1 MTTGTTLFQL
11 NLDRGQPFDGSTRG
25 IAILKST
32 NVQALAGDAGVQISG
47 GGLDLSRHATLD
59 GLQSFTINATITPK
73 TIAGS
78 RRNIAAAQT
87 PGIAFYL
94 DPTGKLVG
102 SVNTAQGWQSVDS
115 GAQVIKEGATAS
127 VQFSR
132 DTNGAMTLQINGQT
146 VGSKAVPGPLVNA
159 GAAGFKIGADTD
171 GKQFQFIGNL
181 LNLQIVQGVVTP
193 AVQAARQTTTQQVI
207 AGLKN
212 KVATQNI
219 SVVLD
224 PDPAL
229 SRLQKVRNI
238 LDAAGVGR
246 LSDLSTL
253 KLSAPV
259 TMTPNKVL
267 VAPKAAAPAINWAQ
281 LATEI
286 AGGKA
291 DVTRTRLAQYLT
303 NRNSSAVVQKIA
315 APAPVAA
322 AAAAPAATH
331 VAATTVAS
339 VTPVLSTV
347 ALKPIVAQPTVAAR
361 ATNLQVLKEAPLLT
375 QHLQVSGD
383 TLKVLNPS
391 LLENLVANKPAAWP
405 VTSSPA
411 PVLLDHKTIPINSAV
426 IIAQT
431 LDLTN
436 TTLLIDRTVTTL
448 YIIAE
453 QVICGPG
460 ASITWQ
466 QRGGGTPPRLDD
478 PGLNGRNWSGIQT
491 KANSKDG
498 LSGGDGNNGT
508 AGIDGRSGDKSP
520 AIEIWVK
527 SLTAIPNI
535 SLNGEDGI
543 LGGKG
548 QNGGRGG
555 HGGDAALGEKWWF
568 FGWHCWSSGGDGGDG
583 GDGGMGG
590 RGGRGGNGGNGGSIT
605 IGTLQGTLT
614 STVTSKSFMLKNQGG
629 HPGQGGPGGSGGVGG
644 AGGRSG
650 NGECCQDAHDGH
662 HGAQGQPG
670 PQGPVASNSGADALM
685 EFFEFTEADWDELL
699 TRPWITKLQ
708 PTNLFPGDTLT
719 IFGTAFTAAD
729 HIVID
734 GALFTPTVNAD
745 QSISMVIPMSTT
757 GGAKS
762 VSVRR
767 QDGTES
773 NRLSISIK
781 PQLDAFSTPLSPN
794 ATVSLTGHAFLT
806 GASVLVDGAA
816 APTTVN
822 SAASLSFT
830 VPGTGGAG
838 QTGGS
843 VTVQVRNPDGWL
855 SSPRTGTKP
864 RILEIPF
871 QWGVNNFAFKNFA
884 SGNPTWGTYTD
895 TFGAAEVWHELLD
908 PIFGHPIL
916 TAAFYAFYHK
926 FLLGKDN
933 GGLATGFCTSLAS
946 EVADRLWTGQNNTHT
961 LTLTDDLRTLL
972 TTVHGKLLSRESL
985 IHFHDQGR
993 QGIARVEQ
1001 TIREIEASF
1010 LRGCDRQSAPL
1021 LFFIPSGEIWDS
1033 GYFDKL
1039 SDSHCVMPYR
1049 FVYPA
1054 GHPGPQLSA
1063 DGSTTVSPLDGVQ
1076 MFVWDCNH
1084 PESQNCFVALSLQ
1097 GGVLTFKYI
1106 PDGGAPEFSSSDG
1119 ITLGEW
1125 TNGNYKLG
1133 DHDLPFTG
1141 PLGLTTFIIEFLLS
1155 PADLQVVDDAGNRTG
1170 TFGTQIRADIPG
1182 SHPCFL
1188 MKNMFMLPSG
1198 TALTR
1203 SIVGNGNGTYSYGSI
1218 MPDNGSVVIE
1228 NVPTV
1233 PGQKDVFSMSGDGTQ
1248 MRFTAGADKTFN
1260 ITICRQ
1266 VNSQARAIAVSGV
1279 GAAPGADIDLT
1290 VSPDLSLVRVG
1301 NQGVA
1306 RTVQVNAFATD
1317 KATQNPA
1324 VNKSATNVQLPS
1336 QHDLVVAV
1344 PDWTQV
1350 NLSVQAVSFS

>member
-25 IAILKST
+25 IAILNST
-32 NVQALAGDAGVQISG
+32 NVQPLAGDAGVQISG
-47 GGLDLSRHATLD
+47 GGLDLARHPALD
-59 GLQSFTINATITPK
+59 GLQTFTIHATVTPK

-78 RRNIAAAQT
+78 RRNIATAQT
-87 PGIAFYL
+87 PGIALYL
-94 DPTGKLVG
+94 DPTGKLFG
-102 SVNTAQGWQSVDS
+102 AVNTAQGWQTVDS
-115 GAQVIKEGATAS
+115 GAQIIKENATAS
-127 VQFSR
+127 VDFSR

-146 VGSKAVPGPLVNA
+146 VGSKVVAGPLVNA

-171 GKQFQFIGNL
+171 GKTFPFLGSI
-181 LNLQIVQGVVTP
+181 LNFQIVQGVVTP
-193 AVQAARQTTTQQVI
+193 AVQAARQATVQQVL
-207 AGLKN
+207 AGLKT
-212 KVATQNI
+212 KATATNI
-219 SVVLD
+219 SVILD

-229 SRLQKVRNI
+229 ARLQKVRDI
-238 LDAAGVGR
+238 LDAAGVSR

-253 KLSAPV
+253 KLTVPV
-259 TMTPNKVL
+259 HMTPNKVL
-267 VAPKAAAPAINWAQ
+267 VAPKPAATVNWGAV
-281 LATEI
+281 AAEVA
-286 AGGKA
+286 AGNAGT
-291 DVTRTRLAQYLT
+291 TRTRLAQYLT
-303 NRNSSAVVQKIA
+303 NRNSSAVMQKLSGVTLTHA
-315 APAPVAA
+315 AVAATAAPVAA
-322 AAAAPAATH
+322 RVVAPVAAPA
-331 VAATTVAS
+331 S
-339 VTPVLSTV
+339 VGRLSAV
-347 ALKPIVAQPTVAAR
+347 VAQPSVAVRTTA
-361 ATNLQVLKEAPLLT
+361 LQTLPETQRLT
-375 QHLQVSGD
+375 EHLQASGD
-383 TLKVLNPS
+383 TLKILNTSVLDQ
-391 LLENLVANKPAAWP
+391 LVSAKPALWP
-405 VTSSPA
+405 VISPPA
-411 PVLLDHKTIPINSAV
+411 PILFDHKTIPVNSAV

-436 TTLLIDRTVTTL
+436 TTLLIDPTVTTL

-453 QVICGPG
+453 EVICGPG

-466 QRGGGTPPRLDD
+466 QRGGTTPPRLDD
-478 PGLNGRNWSGIQT
+478 PGLNGRAWSGIQT
-491 KANSKDG
+491 KADSKDG
-498 LSGGDGNNGT
+498 LPGGNGLNGT
-508 AGIDGRSGDKSP
+508 AGIDGRAGDKSP
-520 AIEIWVK
+520 AIEMWVK
-527 SLTAIPNI
+527 NLTAIPNV
-535 SLNGEDGI
+535 SLDGEDGI
-543 LGGKG
+543 VGGKG

-555 HGGDAALGEKWWF
+555 SGGDAALGEKWWF

-590 RGGRGGNGGNGGSIT
+590 RGGHGGNGGSGGSIT

-614 STVTSKSFMLKNQGG
+614 STVTNKSFMLKNQGG
-629 HPGQGGPGGSGGVGG
+629 HAGPGGPGGSGGIGG

-670 PQGPVASNSGADALM
+670 AVGPLGSNPGTDAAM

-699 TRPWITKLQ
+699 TRPWISKLQ

-719 IFGTAFTAAD
+719 IFGTAFTTAD
-729 HIVID
+729 HIVVD

-745 QSISMVIPMSTT
+745 QSISMVVPMSST
-757 GGAKS
+757 GGLKS

-767 QDGTES
+767 TDGTES
-773 NRLSISIK
+773 NRLSLSIK
-781 PQLDAFSTPLSPN
+781 PQLDAFSTLLAPN
-794 ATVSLTGHAFLT
+794 ATVSLTGHAFET

-816 APTTVN
+816 APTTVTN
-822 SAASLSFT
+822 PTSVSFT
-830 VPGTGGAG
+830 VPGTGGSG
-838 QTGGS
+838 STGGS
-843 VTVQVRNPDGWL
+843 VTVQVRNPDGWV
-855 SSPRTGTKP
+855 SNTRTATKP

-884 SGNPTWGTYTD
+884 VGNPTWGTYED

-916 TAAFYAFYHK
+916 TAAFYGFYHY

-946 EVADRLWTGQNNTHT
+946 EIADRLWTGQNNTHT

-972 TTVHGKLLSRESL
+972 TGVHGKLLSRQSL

-1021 LFFIPSGEIWDS
+1021 LFFIPSGDIWDS

-1039 SDSHCVMPYR
+1039 SDSHCVMPFR

-1063 DGSTTVSPLDGVQ
+1063 DGSTTTTPLDGVQ

-1084 PESQNCFVALSLQ
+1084 PESQNCFVSLSLQ
-1097 GGVLTFKYI
+1097 AGVLTFKYI

-1119 ITLGEW
+1119 ITLGDW

-1133 DHDLPFTG
+1133 SHDLPFSG

-1155 PADLQVVDDAGNRTG
+1155 PADLQITDDAGNRTG

-1182 SHPCFL
+1182 SHPCYL
-1188 MKNMFMLPSG
+1188 MKNMYMLPNA

-1203 SIVGNGNGTYSYGSI
+1203 TIVGNGTGKYTFGSV

-1260 ITICRQ
+1260 VTICRQ
-1266 VNSQARAIAVSGV
+1266 VNSQARAIAVSGI

-1306 RTVQVNAFATD
+1306 RTVQVNAFLAD
-1317 KATQNPA
+1317 QATQNPA
-1324 VNKSATNVQLPS
+1324 INKAAAPIQLPS
-1336 QHDLVVAV
+1336 QYDLVVAV

-1350 NLSVQAVSFS
+1350 NLSVQAVSFQ